1 MAKYGGFLSPLIRG
15 IAQTLVRETMVQ
27 AGLKKPHRGGIKIT
41 QTKKFVYGKD
51 KYGRDRHPKKKG
63 RK

>member
-1 MAKYGGFLSPLIRG
+1 MAKYGGFLGPIIKGL
-15 IAQTLVRETMVQ
+15 ATVFVREGMVQ

-63 RK
+63 R